1 MPRGGSKPGE
11 RRGGRQKGTPNKVTA
26 EQALSA
32 ERVLAKAKVSGR
44 RLGKEVLDYYM
55 HVFAEIAD
63 SERAAALTEKPE
75 NAREHEARFE
85 RFAKYA
91 IDCAQKLGP
100 FQSPTFRAI
109 QIAPPQ
115 NEQLNKV
122 TRFRLTIFDN
132 NRNMIEDESPV
143 TLNAAE

>member
-32 ERVLAKAKVSGR
+32 ERVLTKAKVSGR

-91 IDCAQKLGP
+91 IDCAQKLAP